1 MADKPIPSD
10 TRISGPKAGGHTAQS
25 PLLPGFGTKKND
37 DGENTSSMKLL
48 VVLGMHRSG
57 TSAIT
62 RGLQALG
69 VCLGEN
75 LMAPQTDFNDK
86 GFFEDNEIVQL
97 NEEMLS
103 ALGSCWDAL
112 PPICPS
118 KFKNLEK
125 FQSRA
130 LSLLHSKLQ
139 LCGGIFAFKDPRTPQ
154 LMPFWKDVF
163 AQIDADV
170 RYLLP
175 IRHPMSVAE
184 SLKKMG
190 FSQEKSFYLWLNR
203 VTASLL
209 HTEGKNRLL
218 VDYDLLMENPAPQL
232 KRIAESFSLPF
243 DPDSPHVQE
252 YTGKF
257 LEKRL
262 RHTCYKQETLRA
274 DPAANNDVLSVYNLL
289 TQMAAGRQTVDLD
302 QLQKTARDT
311 QERLLGMAP
320 VFHYLRQL
328 EERELQM
335 HEQLVQ
341 QDARFDE
348 VVQQV
353 ESFQRWQDSWFRR
366 AFHRWHPP
374 GCETTRGFLR
384 RLQRSVAKRLK
395 TTSTPPLSGESRP
408 GDNALKNMDSSIS
421 FSGIR
426 SR

>member
-1 MADKPIPSD
+1 
-10 TRISGPKAGGHTAQS
+10 
-25 PLLPGFGTKKND
+25 
-37 DGENTSSMKLL
+37 
-48 VVLGMHRSG
+48 MHRSG

-75 LMAPQTDFNDK
+75 LMAPQADFNDK
-86 GFFEDNEIVQL
+86 GFFEDNGIVQL
-97 NEEMLS
+97 NEELLS

-112 PPICPS
+112 PPIHAS
-118 KFKNLEK
+118 KFKGLEK
-125 FQSRA
+125 FKSRA
-130 LSLLHSKLQ
+130 VSLLRSRLQ

-154 LMPFWKDVF
+154 LMPFWKEVF

-209 HTEGKNRLL
+209 HTEGRDRLV
-218 VDYDLLMENPAPQL
+218 VDYDLLMEDPAPQL

-243 DPDSPHVQE
+243 DPDSPRVQE

-262 RHTCYKQETLRA
+262 RHTCYQPETLHA

-289 TQMAAGRQTVDLD
+289 TQVAAGRQTVDLD
-302 QLQKTARDT
+302 QLQKTSRDI

-328 EERELQM
+328 EERELEM
-335 HEQLVQ
+335 NEQRAR
-341 QDARFDE
+341 QDARLSE
-348 VVQQV
+348 VIQEV
-353 ESFQRWQDSWFRR
+353 ESFQQWQRSWFRR
-366 AFHRWHPP
+366 TFHRWHPS
-374 GCETTRGFLR
+374 GCEPTCGFLR
-384 RLQRSVAKRLK
+384 RLQHSVTKRFK
-395 TTSTPPLSGESRP
+395 ATSIPPLSGESRP
-408 GDNALKNMDSSIS
+408 EENGLKNVDASIS
-421 FSGIR
+421 FSTIR
-426 SR
+426 PR